1 MTAPP
6 PRQAPGVLLPDG
18 QARDLQLLLHRLV
31 LDTSLPFA
39 RPDLEA
45 LARHDARLHHAL
57 HPHDDHEGSR

>member
-1 MTAPP
+1 
-6 PRQAPGVLLPDG
+6 VLLPDG